1 VPTGLSAPPTASMN
15 PSWDSHSQRLLI
27 DRLVIR
33 PSTRATHHEQ
43 VANARA
49 HATDRGPM
57 RVTCRICRTVLLST
71 RPNWR
76 MLKDQVLLSR
86 PREAS
91 FAGVLTRC
99 PHGRL
104 DPSDRGHGP
113 AGRLNSRR
121 GASREATLALLAE
134 RPMHGYQVMQELG
147 ERSGG
152 RWRPSAGFGLPDT
165 SAAGGRGLVTV
176 EDRDGH
182 RTFDL
187 TEVGRTAAAAI
198 PAVGPRRG
206 PWRLHP

>member
-104 DPSDRGHGP
+104 DRAIAVTVQLADSTPAAARAARRPWPCSPSGRCTATRSCRNSVSAAVA
-113 AGRLNSRR
+113 AGARAPVSVYP
-121 GASREATLALLAE
+121 TLQQLE
-134 RPMHGYQVMQELG
+134 DEV
-147 ERSGG
+147 SS
-152 RWRPSAGFGLPDT
+152 RWRTATDT
-165 SAAGGRGLVTV
+165 
-176 EDRDGH
+176 GH
-182 RTFDL
+182 ST
-187 TEVGRTAAAAI
+187 
-198 PAVGPRRG
+198 
-206 PWRLHP
+206 